1 MATTAAGPSIKVLLV
16 DDHPLV
22 REGLRTVLEQEAD
35 LELIGE
41 AATGA
46 AALKLLEK
54 EQPAVVLLDLKLPD
68 AEGVEMVTRV
78 RAAAPDAAIVVLTI
92 YDSEGYLMGALQEG
106 AAGYV
111 LKDQPQEVIPLAIR
125 AAAAGGSLYPKHILE
140 RVATN
145 WGGAR
150 GTGPVSLSPREL
162 AILKLVAQGFANKEI
177 ASQLNLAESTV
188 KKYVQTMVGKLGA
201 GDRGHAAVI
210 GMRLGLVN

>member
-1 MATTAAGPSIKVLLV
+1 MATTVGTTIKVLLV

-35 LELIGE
+35 LELVGE

-46 AALKLLEK
+46 AALALVEK
-54 EQPAVVLLDLKLPD
+54 EQPSVILLDLNLPD
-68 AEGVEMVTRV
+68 ADGVQMVARV
-78 RAAAPDAAIVVLTI
+78 RAAAPEAAIVVLTI

-125 AAAAGGSLYPKHILE
+125 AAAAGGSLYPKQILE
-140 RVATN
+140 RVAST
-145 WGGAR
+145 WGSAR
-150 GTGPVSLSPREL
+150 GAGSVSLSPREL
-162 AILKLVAQGFANKEI
+162 AILKLVSQGCANKEI
-177 ASQLNLAESTV
+177 AAQLNLAESTV
-188 KKYVQTMVGKLGA
+188 KKYVQNMIGKLGA
-201 GDRGHAAVI
+201 SDRGHAAVI